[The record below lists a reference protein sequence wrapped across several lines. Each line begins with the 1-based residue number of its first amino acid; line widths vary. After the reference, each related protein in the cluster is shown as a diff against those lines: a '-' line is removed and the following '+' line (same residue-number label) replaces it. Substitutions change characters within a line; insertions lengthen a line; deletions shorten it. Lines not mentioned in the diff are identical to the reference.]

1 MDTKKK
7 TSLNFLCS
15 SFGAEKQIHQSA
27 AEQQHTQKMFTAEKT
42 ATSISNNNKKCRLNK
57 YK

>member
-1 MDTKKK
+1 MDTKK
-7 TSLNFLCS
+7 NFFEFFCS

-42 ATSISNNNKKCRLNK
+42 ATPISNDNQKMSLKQV
-57 YK
+57 